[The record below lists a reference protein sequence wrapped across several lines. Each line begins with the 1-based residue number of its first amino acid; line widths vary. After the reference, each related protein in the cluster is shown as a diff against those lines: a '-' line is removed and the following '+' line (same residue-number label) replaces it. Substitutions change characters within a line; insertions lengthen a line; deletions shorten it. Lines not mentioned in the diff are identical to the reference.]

1 MGVPA
6 AEFRRLDISESEP
19 TNRTTAGVVVSTENI
34 LDFGVVNNSSG
45 SAQIGPVC
53 LIYRITNL
61 NGNSKVDDL
70 KFAVT
75 CRNSI
80 GSGNKIYIKISDTW
94 IQNITFEE
102 AAAGPPGLCPEGF
115 PSQANIQ
122 KIGGG
127 AIEDTDHANTSQYIY
142 LAAIISENESA
153 GEKEGIRFGI
163 KANYY
168 ES

>member
-19 TNRTTAGVVVSTENI
+19 ADRTTAGVVVSTENI
-34 LDFGVVNNSSG
+34 LDFGLVNNSSG
-45 SAQIGPVC
+45 AAQIGPVC
-53 LIYRITNL
+53 LIYRITNM
-61 NGNSKVDDL
+61 NGNSKIDDL

-75 CRNSI
+75 NRSVI
-80 GSGNKIYIKISDTW
+80 GSANKFYIKISDTW

-102 AAAGPPGLCPEGF
+102 AAAGPPGICPEGF
-115 PSQANIQ
+115 PSQANVQ

-127 AIEDTDHANTSQYIY
+127 AIEGTDHSNTSQYIY
-142 LAAIISENESA
+142 LSASISENESA
-153 GEKEGIRFGI
+153 GEKEGIKFGI

-168 ES
+168 AG